1 MIIQTTLADKL
12 AAITAPAGSYP
23 VVITK
28 VTSKKSQSEK
38 SHNHRMVFSVGD
50 GKYAGKEFE
59 VVFNDA
65 MKNASLL
72 GSQMMFPSFEIVRLR
87 AAIDNVKLDE
97 IPEGDYDLDL
107 LIGKSLTLVVDIEQ
121 VGGLYINK
129 VTNFLPLGKAESG
142 WAK

>member
-1 MIIQTTLADKL
+1 
-12 AAITAPAGSYP
+12 
-23 VVITK
+23 
-28 VTSKKSQSEK
+28 
-38 SHNHRMVFSVGD
+38 
-50 GKYAGKEFE
+50 
-59 VVFNDA
+59 

-129 VTNFLPLGKAESG
+129 VTNFLPLGKAEGG